1 MDWLATEEAGF
12 FPPYFPFT
20 PPFAASSAPLNTLP
34 SYLGLEQR
42 PFICSEQAGER
53 PRRREQGDRSFF
65 KMTPP
70 NTRQQAAREETSED
84 ENEGEGEAT
93 NPRPSG

>member
-12 FPPYFPFT
+12 FSPYFPFT

-53 PRRREQGDRSFF
+53 PRRREHGDRNIL
-65 KMTPP
+65 K
-70 NTRQQAAREETSED
+70 
-84 ENEGEGEAT
+84 
-93 NPRPSG
+93 